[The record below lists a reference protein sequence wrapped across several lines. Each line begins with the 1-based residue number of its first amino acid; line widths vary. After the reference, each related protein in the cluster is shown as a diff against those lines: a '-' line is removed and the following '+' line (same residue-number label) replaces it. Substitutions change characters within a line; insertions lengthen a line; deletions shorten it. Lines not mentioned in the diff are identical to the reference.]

1 MAILF
6 PHESWRGQTVTEKGP
21 RRMEKLGYSYINHP
35 CSDSYAEMSNSRK
48 RSQFVDKREVPEP
61 GRDKLGI
68 GD

>member
-1 MAILF
+1 
-6 PHESWRGQTVTEKGP
+6 
-21 RRMEKLGYSYINHP
+21 MEKLGYSYINHP